1 MKYVLDAS
9 VALKW
14 VLPETDSDKANAL
27 RNDFV
32 SGAHE
37 LVAPDVFPSEVVH
50 GLTRAERKN
59 EIAVGDASLLLADVL
74 TTFPRLIPVVP
85 HLIARAV
92 DLSSSERHSAYDCLY
107 MALAEAENCEF
118 VTADGSLLKKL
129 GAKYGYL
136 KPLASLP

>member
-14 VLPETDSDKANAL
+14 VLPETDSDKATVL
-27 RNDFV
+27 RDDFV
-32 SGAHE
+32 AGTHE
-37 LVAPDVFPSEVVH
+37 LIAPDVFPSEVLH

-59 EIAVGDASLLLADVL
+59 EIAVGEASLLLADLL
-74 TTFPRLIPVVP
+74 TTLPRLIPAVP
-85 HLIARAV
+85 QLIARAV

-107 MALAEAENCEF
+107 MALAEAENCEL

-129 GAKYGYL
+129 GAKYAYL
-136 KPLASLP
+136 KPLASFP

>member
-14 VLPETDSDKANAL
+14 VLPETDSDKANNL
-27 RNDFV
+27 RNAFV
-32 SGAHE
+32 AGTYD

-59 EIAVGDASLLLADVL
+59 EIAVGEASLLLADVL
-74 TTFPRLIPVVP
+74 TTLPGLVPVLP

-92 DLSSSERHSAYDCLY
+92 DLSSTERHSAYDCLY
-107 MALAEAENCEF
+107 MALAESENCEF
-118 VTADGSLLKKL
+118 VTADGSLIKKL
-129 GAKYGYL
+129 GAKYTYIRA
-136 KPLASLP
+136 LATFP

>member
-14 VLPETDSDKANAL
+14 VLPETDSDKADAL
-27 RNDFV
+27 RTAFV
-32 SGAHE
+32 AGTHE
-37 LVAPDVFPSEVVH
+37 LVAPDVLPAEVVH

-59 EIAVGDASLLLADVL
+59 EIAIGEASLLLADVL
-74 TTFPRLIPVVP
+74 TTLPRLIPVVP

-107 MALAEAENCEF
+107 MALAEAENCEL
-118 VTADGSLLKKL
+118 VTADGSLIKKL
-129 GAKYGYL
+129 GAKYG
-136 KPLASLP
+136 